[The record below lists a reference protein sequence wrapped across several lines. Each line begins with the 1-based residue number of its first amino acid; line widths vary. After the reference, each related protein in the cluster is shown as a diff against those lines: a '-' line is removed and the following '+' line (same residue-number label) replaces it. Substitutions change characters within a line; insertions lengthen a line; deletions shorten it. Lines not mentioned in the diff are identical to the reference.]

1 MNTAIYCL
9 FAVAGL
15 AIIVSMIR
23 TKRFFSVLFLTAVQG
38 IITLFAAKYVGGF
51 FGIGPNI
58 NAHTLT
64 LSAIGGIPGVIFL
77 FIAATI
83 FKWVLQNLKYYCII
97 SVLQQG
103 RLAQLVEHSLDVRR
117 VSGSSPLT
125 STTSSQATYRL
136 RRFFIASHSFRC
148 SSSPKQITLK
158 SPVRL

>member
-1 MNTAIYCL
+1 MSIKFTKGVTNMNTAIYCL

-15 AIIVSMIR
+15 AIIASMIR

-38 IITLFAAKYVGGF
+38 IITLFAAKYIGGF

-83 FKWVLQNLKYYCII
+83 FK
-97 SVLQQG
+97 
-103 RLAQLVEHSLDVRR
+103 
-117 VSGSSPLT
+117 
-125 STTSSQATYRL
+125 
-136 RRFFIASHSFRC
+136 
-148 SSSPKQITLK
+148 
-158 SPVRL
+158 

>member
-15 AIIVSMIR
+15 AIIASMIR
-23 TKRFFSVLFLTAVQG
+23 TKRFFSVLFLTAAQG

-77 FIAATI
+77 FLSATI
-83 FKWVLQNLKYYCII
+83 FK
-97 SVLQQG
+97 
-103 RLAQLVEHSLDVRR
+103 
-117 VSGSSPLT
+117 
-125 STTSSQATYRL
+125 
-136 RRFFIASHSFRC
+136 
-148 SSSPKQITLK
+148 
-158 SPVRL
+158 